1 MLIAHAAAAGVG
13 LVFPTELGRLEANY
27 CWVLPCPALWAS
39 STSKSQC
46 ILCML
51 GSAAMMMH
59 MLHTAAAAAAAAAAG
74 VGLVFPTQLGRLE
87 ANYCW
92 VLTSQE
98 HDRLRRGFS
107 FGFAANMGL

>member
-1 MLIAHAAAAGVG
+1 MLIIDQ
-13 LVFPTELGRLEANY
+13 LLLLL
-27 CWVLPCPALWAS
+27 LPSPL
-39 STSKSQC
+39 
-46 ILCML
+46 LLPLLLPGMF
-51 GSAAMMMH
+51 
-59 MLHTAAAAAAAAAAG
+59 AG

>member
-1 MLIAHAAAAGVG
+1 MQTVRAAAGVAVAGVG
-13 LVFPTELGRLEANY
+13 LVFPT
-27 CWVLPCPALWAS
+27 
-39 STSKSQC
+39 
-46 ILCML
+46 
-51 GSAAMMMH
+51 H
-59 MLHTAAAAAAAAAAG
+59 
-74 VGLVFPTQLGRLE
+74 LGRLE

>member
-1 MLIAHAAAAGVG
+1 LEASYCPAAPTAYKSKSSLFVPGSAAIVMLILNAAAPAVGAGAAAG
-13 LVFPTELGRLEANY
+13 
-27 CWVLPCPALWAS
+27 
-39 STSKSQC
+39 
-46 ILCML
+46 I
-51 GSAAMMMH
+51 
-59 MLHTAAAAAAAAAAG
+59 
-74 VGLVFPTQLGRLE
+74 GLVFPTQLGRLE